1 MLRFGDQLLTL
12 GRTALAGM
20 TSDAV
25 HCRLR
30 CGPVNNIV
38 MAVSCFGHFFLTI
51 LGLAHES
58 HCYVNDAIPLK

>member
-38 MAVSCFGHFFLTI
+38 MAVSCFGHFFFDNFRF
-51 LGLAHES
+51 GS
-58 HCYVNDAIPLK
+58 